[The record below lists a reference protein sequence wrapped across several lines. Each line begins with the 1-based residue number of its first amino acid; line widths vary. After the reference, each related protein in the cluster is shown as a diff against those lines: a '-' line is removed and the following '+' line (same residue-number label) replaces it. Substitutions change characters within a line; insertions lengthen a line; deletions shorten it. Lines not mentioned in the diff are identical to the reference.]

1 MKQRNACGPAS
12 AMVLALVVLAS
23 PGVLARQEQPGT
35 RLTQQIDRIMATRTY
50 AVPRFGPA
58 RWVPGRAAYTIVEP
72 SASPDAGMDIVRYDA
87 ATGAREVLVPA
98 RLLTPAGASK
108 GLAVDDY
115 DWSPDGRRLLI
126 FTNTRKV
133 WRDNTRGD
141 YWVVDLAPAGQQAL
155 PRVLMPR
162 VSTSLVA

>member
-1 MKQRNACGPAS
+1 MTQQKAWRAS
-12 AMVLALVVLAS
+12 HAMALGLLLIAS
-23 PGVLARQEQPGT
+23 PRVLARQDQAATP
-35 RLTQQIDRIMATRTY
+35 LTQQIDRIMSTRTY

-72 SASPDAGMDIVRYDA
+72 SASPDAGMDIIRYDA

-108 GLAVDDY
+108 GLAIDDY

-133 WRDNTRGD
+133 WRDN
-141 YWVVDLAPAGQQAL
+141 
-155 PRVLMPR
+155 
-162 VSTSLVA
+162 